1 MNLSQIPD
9 ATYVSFKGKKFLH
22 KACAHAGF
30 CEKCADEINRLN
42 QDGPI
47 CRGKIN
53 GMVKIFQLYKLSL
66 IYYLFTLL
74 FTTSSIIIIIS
85 FLFLL

>member
-9 ATYVSFKGKKFLH
+9 TTYVSFEGKKILH
-22 KACAHAGF
+22 EGFAHAGF
-30 CEKCADEINRLN
+30 CGKCANGINRLN
-42 QDGPI
+42 QDCLI

-74 FTTSSIIIIIS
+74 FTTSSINITIS